1 MAADFGAKFTLV
13 REGSLMADI
22 AARAKDAKP
31 ILRQWG
37 ALLKA
42 GSRQRFDEKAPPLSE
57 ATQER
62 RRTATTGSITAR
74 GGIRQSYAQQLD
86 RKLARSGNDAARGEL
101 ARLLRGDFGKGTS
114 GNRAVDRLRRR
125 ALNAKRGAFTVR
137 TEAGQFLTHAG
148 VATGKPKPAAG
159 RGGKMRGAF
168 RAKVDG
174 LKAVV
179 ENAVRF
185 SKVHDE
191 GGSVGNGATLPA
203 WNFMEIS
210 EAARVELSRIAL
222 DWLLEGKE

>member
-1 MAADFGAKFTLV
+1 MGADFGARFTLI
-13 REGSLMADI
+13 REGSLLADI

-31 ILRQWG
+31 VLRQWG

-42 GSRQRFDEKAPPLSE
+42 GSRQRFNEKAPPLSE
-57 ATQER
+57 ATLER

-74 GGIRQSYAQQLD
+74 GGIRASSAQQLG
-86 RKLARSGNDAARGEL
+86 RKLARSSNVAARDDL

-125 ALNAKRGAFTVR
+125 ALKAKQGAFTVR
-137 TEAGQFLTHAG
+137 TETGQFLHHAG
-148 VATGKPKPAAG
+148 VATGKPKPTGG
-159 RGGKMRGAF
+159 RGGKMRSAF

-174 LKAVV
+174 LKAIV

-185 SKVHDE
+185 SRVHDE
-191 GGSVGNGATLPA
+191 GGSVGNGATLPG
-203 WNFMEIS
+203 WHFMEIS